1 MNTKNN
7 NNIKSGPGGLWQPLI
22 LLSLVVLGVVLHFT
36 GVLDWQKVL
45 LWAQTYTQYWW
56 VPIVL
61 ICLQAMLFTFAL
73 PGSAMLWVVAPLYAP
88 LVATL
93 ILTLGS
99 TLGALCAYWFAR
111 QETSGWAN
119 RVQGS
124 HLYHVLE
131 QRGDFLSL
139 CAIRLIPA
147 FPHSVVNYG
156 AGILRLP
163 VTRFLLASLIGL
175 AVKSFLYSNAIHGAV
190 AATDLADLIRLE
202 TLGPLVVLAIV
213 TTLAALLR
221 DRWLHKRDYGEH
233 VNSKRE

>member
-1 MNTKNN
+1 MNAEGNN
-7 NNIKSGPGGLWQPLI
+7 NLKSKPGTLWQPLI
-22 LLSLVVLGVVLHFT
+22 LLALIVLGVILHFT
-36 GVLDWQKVL
+36 GLLDWQKVL
-45 LWAQTYTQYWW
+45 LWAQRYTEYWW
-56 VPIVL
+56 VPPVL
-61 ICLQAMLFTFAL
+61 IGLQAMLFTFAL
-73 PGSAMLWVVAPLYAP
+73 PGSAIVWVVAPLYAP
-88 LVATL
+88 LTATL
-93 ILTLGS
+93 ILTVGS
-99 TLGALCAYWFAR
+99 TLGSLGAYWFAR
-111 QETSGWAN
+111 RETLRWAN

-163 VTRFLLASLIGL
+163 VTRFLLASMIGL

-190 AATDLADLIRLE
+190 AATDLSELVRIE

-213 TTLAALLR
+213 TALAALLR
-221 DRWLHKRDYGEH
+221 GRWLHKRE
-233 VNSKRE
+233 

>member
-1 MNTKNN
+1 MNIEGNSKISMIGT
-7 NNIKSGPGGLWQPLI
+7 LWQPLI
-22 LLSLVVLGVVLHFT
+22 LLALVGLSVVLHFT
-36 GVLDWQKVL
+36 GVLNWQKIL
-45 LWAQTYTQYWW
+45 FWAQSYTQYWW
-56 VPIVL
+56 VPPVL
-61 ICLQAMLFTFAL
+61 IFLQALLFTFAL
-73 PGSAMLWVVAPLYAP
+73 PGSAMLWVVAPLHAP
-88 LVATL
+88 LIATL

-111 QETSGWAN
+111 RETLSWAN

-124 HLYHVLE
+124 QLYHVLE

-163 VTRFLLASLIGL
+163 VTRFLLASMSGL

-190 AATDLADLIRLE
+190 VATDLTELVRIE
-202 TLGPLVVLAIV
+202 TLGPLVI
-213 TTLAALLR
+213 LAAVVALAAFLR
-221 DRWLHKRDYGEH
+221 GRWLHKRE
-233 VNSKRE
+233 